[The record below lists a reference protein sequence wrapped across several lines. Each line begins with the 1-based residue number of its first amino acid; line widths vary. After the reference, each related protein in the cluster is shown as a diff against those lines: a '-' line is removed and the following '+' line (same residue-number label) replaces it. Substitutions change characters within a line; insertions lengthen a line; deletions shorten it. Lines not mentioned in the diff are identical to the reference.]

1 MICESE
7 CVFVGSIFSL
17 SVPVNK
23 KWSCR
28 MMLIFERSCY
38 KLKVEI
44 SIPSITILPEEAS
57 RILKRPNIMELF
69 PLPVRPTMPTLSPG
83 LITRFK
89 FLRTSPSYG
98 LYRNE

>member
-1 MICESE
+1 
-7 CVFVGSIFSL
+7 
-17 SVPVNK
+17 
-23 KWSCR
+23 
-28 MMLIFERSCY
+28 MMLIFERSLS

-57 RILKRPNIMELF
+57 KILKRPNIIELF
-69 PLPVRPTMPTLSPG
+69 PLPVRPTIPILSPG
-83 LITRFK
+83 LIKRFK

>member
-1 MICESE
+1 MI
-7 CVFVGSIFSL
+7 
-17 SVPVNK
+17 
-23 KWSCR
+23 
-28 MMLIFERSCY
+28 LIFERSFY

-44 SIPSITILPEEAS
+44 SVPSINILPEEAYK
-57 RILKRPNIMELF
+57 ILKRPNIKELF

-83 LITRFK
+83 FITRFK